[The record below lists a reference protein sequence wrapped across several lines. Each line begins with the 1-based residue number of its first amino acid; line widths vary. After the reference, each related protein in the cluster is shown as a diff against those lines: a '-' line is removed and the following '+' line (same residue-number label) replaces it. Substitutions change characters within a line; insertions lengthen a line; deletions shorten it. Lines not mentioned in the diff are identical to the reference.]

1 MDEKVIG
8 ILAAAAGVAPTLA
21 AELATTD
28 EGIAE
33 LQTKVTAKL
42 ADVKK
47 NASARGLKIATDA
60 LVAAGAEAT
69 VFEDGREFKDNVA
82 AAVEAIK
89 GTAAATS
96 ANTLTDE
103 QVLKL
108 PAVVQLKNELLL
120 DTDRKVKVAQT
131 EAAEALKKDREA
143 FQKDQ
148 ILVGVR
154 SWAEK
159 QVDEELKP
167 NFSTEPKIAANQRK
181 DLIDKIVAAG
191 TYRPEGAGYVLVDGQ
206 GEIIKD
212 AMQNV
217 LKPEARAREIAES
230 FYGLPVSTP
239 KDSPSP
245 KQADVA
251 GGNANG
257 YQFKAFKGTPPK
269 NDNDFET
276 LANDP
281 NLSTAALK
289 ELQEY
294 RAAQPKE

>member
-8 ILAAAAGVAPTLA
+8 ILAAAAGVAPSLA

-28 EGIAE
+28 DGIAE

-120 DTDRKVKVAQT
+120 DTDRKVK
-131 EAAEALKKDREA
+131 AAETAATEALKKDREA

-167 NFSTEPKIAANQRK
+167 NFSTDPKIAANQRK
-181 DLIDKIVAAG
+181 DLIEKIVNAG
-191 TYRPEGAGYVLVDGQ
+191 TYKPEGASYVLVDGQ
-206 GEIIKD
+206 GEILKD

-217 LKPEARAREIAES
+217 LKPEARARELAEN
-230 FYGLPVSTP
+230 FYGLPASIP
-239 KDSPSP
+239 KDSP
-245 KQADVA
+245 QTGQGDVA
-251 GGNANG
+251 APGAH
-257 YQFKAFKGTPPK
+257 AFKDFKGAPPK
-269 NDNDFET
+269 TEDEYMAQLNDT
-276 LANDP
+276 SLTP
-281 NLSTAALK
+281 AAVTELK
-289 ELQEY
+289 SYWSASQ
-294 RAAQPKE
+294 AGK

>member
-8 ILAAAAGVAPTLA
+8 ILAAAAGVAPSLA

-89 GTAAATS
+89 GAAAASS

-120 DTDRKVKVAQT
+120 DTDRKVK
-131 EAAEALKKDREA
+131 AAETAANEALKKDREA

-148 ILVGVR
+148 VLVGVR

-159 QVDEELKP
+159 QVDELRP
-167 NFSTEPKIAANQRK
+167 VFNPDPKVAANQRK
-181 DLIDKIVAAG
+181 DLIEKIVNAG
-191 TYRPEGAGYVLVDGQ
+191 TYRPEGAGYVLIDAQ
-206 GEIIKD
+206 GEILKD

-217 LKPEARAREIAES
+217 LKPEARARELAEN
-230 FYGLPVSTP
+230 FYGLAVSTH
-239 KDSPSP
+239 KDSANITQ
-245 KQADVA
+245 KDAD
-251 GGNANG
+251 GNKSG
-257 YQFKAFKGTPPK
+257 FQFKEFKGTPPK
-269 NDNDFET
+269 NDEEYLN
-276 LANDP
+276 LANDTS
-281 NLSTAALK
+281 LSTAALK
-289 ELQEY
+289 ELQDF
-294 RAAQPKE
+294 RAAEKAVK